1 VFWLQPPPYKRW
13 AAAALLVIGAM
24 VWDLRDT
31 ATAPYPFAARA
42 IASGD
47 PIGADD
53 VVWRR
58 LPEGAYPLPDLEAAT
73 AAVDLAAGEP
83 LTAAVLAGATP
94 IPDGW
99 WAIPIDVSPHAGP
112 GDQVLLVVVDP
123 PLTLAGVVI
132 EPQRGDATSLDH
144 RPALVAVPGDQ
155 APLIAAAEAAGLLVS
170 AVRP

>member
-1 VFWLQPPPYKRW
+1 
-13 AAAALLVIGAM
+13 LLVFGAFL
-24 VWDLRDT
+24 WDLRGA
-31 ATAPYPFAARA
+31 ATEPHPFAART
-42 IASGD
+42 IAAGSQV
-47 PIGADD
+47 GAAD

-58 LPEGAYPLPDLEAAT
+58 LPRGSFDVPDLAAAI
-73 AAVDLAAGEP
+73 AAVDLAPGDP
-83 LTAAVLAGATP
+83 LSAAVLSGAIA
-94 IPDGW
+94 IPEGW

-112 GDQVLLVVVDP
+112 GDEVLLVVLDP
-123 PLTLAGVVI
+123 PLTLSGVVI

>member
-1 VFWLQPPPYKRW
+1 VYWLQPPPYKRW
-13 AAAALLVIGAM
+13 AAAGLLVVGAFL
-24 VWDLRDT
+24 WDLRGS
-31 ATAPYPFAARA
+31 ATEPHPFAARTITA
-42 IASGD
+42 GSQ
-47 PIGADD
+47 IGAAD
-53 VVWRR
+53 VAWRR
-58 LPEGAYPLPDLEAAT
+58 LPAGSFAIPDLTAAM

-83 LTAAVLAGATP
+83 LSAAVLAGSTP

-112 GDQVLLVVVDP
+112 GDEVLLVVVDP
-123 PLTLAGVVI
+123 PLTLPGIVI

-155 APLIAAAEAAGLLVS
+155 APLVAAAEAAGLLVS